1 MGQQEEEDGGG
12 GGGEP
17 QQPPSHM
24 ELLMRH
30 ARYAELGAGR
40 GPINC

>member
-1 MGQQEEEDGGG
+1 MGQQVEEDG

-30 ARYAELGAGR
+30 ARYAELGVQEG
-40 GPINC
+40 GL

>member
-1 MGQQEEEDGGG
+1 MGQQEEEEEEEKEEEE
-12 GGGEP
+12 GEP

-30 ARYAELGAGR
+30 ARYAGM